1 VAIGWVIGMV
11 VFLAVAAIPND
22 DLLLRV
28 ELALVAGSLGAMI
41 VFGLV
46 LRALLHAGIV
56 PDEDSIYEALDTLP
70 MEL

>member
-1 VAIGWVIGMV
+1 
-11 VFLAVAAIPND
+11 
-22 DLLLRV
+22 
-28 ELALVAGSLGAMI
+28 MI

-46 LRALLHAGIV
+46 LRAMLHAGIV